1 MGESRVMTPGG
12 VGGGGGKKLVGE
24 TEGGGKPMSVSGSGS
39 VVSIAG
45 KAVLA
50 KDTI

>member
-1 MGESRVMTPGG
+1 MTPGG
-12 VGGGGGKKLVGE
+12 VGGGGGKKLGE
-24 TEGGGKPMSVSGSGS
+24 TESGKPMSVSGSGS